1 VISLAVHPV
10 IAASSGSA
18 NDVTPGVLGF
28 LVIAAMGAAL
38 FLLLRSMNKHLR
50 RVREVRDAGL
60 PPGADLGSSTAASP
74 VRTASGPR
82 TGERS
87 AAGNP
92 AGNAADSAADS
103 TGGSTGTDAR
113 TDPANGTGRG

>member
-1 VISLAVHPV
+1 VIWLAVHPV
-10 IAASSGSA
+10 VAASSGSA
-18 NDVTPGVLGF
+18 NDITPGVLGF

-60 PPGADLGSSTAASP
+60 PPGADLGGITARSP

-82 TGERS
+82 TGTRS
-87 AAGNP
+87 AAGNT
-92 AGNAADSAADS
+92 AGTAADSAADI
-103 TGGSTGTDAR
+103 TDGCTGTDAW
-113 TDPANGTGRG
+113 TDAADGTGGG